1 MEIFVHEISED
12 LHIPSSFS
20 KYYSDLNF
28 AFFDI
33 ETTGLSRKNSKII
46 LIGMLYV
53 CDGKIIVKQYF
64 CNNRSEEKKMLL
76 QFMKDIKNFDLLISY
91 NGNAFDIPFIN
102 ERLKYN
108 KISDSIKPY
117 KSMDFLCLVRRNKAL
132 LNMDS
137 YKLKSVEELM
147 GIHRNDTISGKD
159 SVELYNIYEETKDEK
174 LLKVILLHNY
184 DDLYFFSKTLK
195 ILDLIPEENLF
206 LDFPYVINHESD
218 YKIYISKH
226 TIKGSTLHV
235 EGSILWDEDNDYFFY
250 DTLLDFNYEK
260 YSNKFNLKILL
271 EKGLS
276 PNDEKCLYLPLDR
289 VSNMDG
295 NLVFKVDKKIQPNSL
310 LYFYKNLLSN
320 ILNNIK

>member
-1 MEIFVHEISED
+1 MEIFIHEISESFNT
-12 LHIPSSFS
+12 PSSFN
-20 KYYSDLNF
+20 KYYSNLNF

-46 LIGMLYV
+46 LIGILYI

-64 CNNRSEEKKMLL
+64 CNNRSEEKEMLL
-76 QFMKDIKNFDLLISY
+76 QFMKDIRDFHLLISY

-108 KISDSIKPY
+108 KISDSINPY
-117 KSMDFLCLVRRNKAL
+117 KSMDFLCLVRRNKDL
-132 LNMDS
+132 LNLHN

-159 SVELYNIYEETKDEK
+159 SVALYNIYEETKDEK

-206 LDFPYVINHESD
+206 LDFPYVINHED
-218 YKIYISKH
+218 YYKIYISKH
-226 TIKGSTLHV
+226 IIKNSALHI
-235 EGSILWDEDNDYFFY
+235 EGSILWNEENDYFFY
-250 DTLLDFNYEK
+250 DTLLDFKYEK
-260 YSNKFNLKILL
+260 YSNKFSLKILL

-276 PNDEKCLYLPLDR
+276 PNGEKCLYLPLDR
-289 VSNMDG
+289 ISNMDG
-295 NLVFKVDKKIQPNSL
+295 NLVFKLDKNIQPNSL
-310 LYFYKNLLSN
+310 LYFYKNLLST
-320 ILNNIK
+320 ILKNMP